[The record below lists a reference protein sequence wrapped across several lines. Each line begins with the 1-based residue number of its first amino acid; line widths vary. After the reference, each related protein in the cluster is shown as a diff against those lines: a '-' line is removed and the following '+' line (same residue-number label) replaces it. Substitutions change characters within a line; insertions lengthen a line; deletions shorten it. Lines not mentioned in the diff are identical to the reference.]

1 MALNFS
7 GEDDMTTAKTG
18 DKVRIHYTGSLD
30 DGHVFDSSEG
40 RDPLEFTL
48 GSRQVIAGFDS
59 GVEGMAVGEKK
70 TVAIEPEDA
79 YGNHN
84 PDMVQKVQRTQ
95 FPEDADIKV
104 GTQFQASTDGGPVV
118 VTVVAMDNDEVTIDA
133 NHALAGKR
141 LNFALELVEIV

>member
-1 MALNFS
+1 MTIAKS
-7 GEDDMTTAKTG
+7 GDT
-18 DKVRIHYTGSLD
+18 VRIHYTGSLD

-40 RDPLEFTL
+40 REPLEFTL

-59 GVEGMAVGEKK
+59 GVEGMTVGEKK
-70 TVAIEPEDA
+70 TIAIEPEDA

-84 PDMVQKVQRTQ
+84 PDMVQVVQKTQ
-95 FPEDADIKV
+95 FPPEANIQV

-118 VTVVAMDNDEVTIDA
+118 VTVVAVDDDSVTIDA

>member
-1 MALNFS
+1 MV
-7 GEDDMTTAKTG
+7 TAKNG
-18 DKVRIHYTGSLD
+18 DKVRINYTGSLD

-48 GSRQVIAGFDS
+48 GSRQVIAGFDA
-59 GVEGMAVGEKK
+59 GVEGMTVGEKK

-84 PDMVQKVQRTQ
+84 PDRVQKVQRNQ
-95 FPEDADIKV
+95 FPTDADIKV
-104 GTQFQASTDGGPVV
+104 GTQFQASTDNGPIVV
-118 VTVVAMDNDEVTIDA
+118 SVIAMDKDEVTIDA
-133 NHALAGKR
+133 NHALASKR